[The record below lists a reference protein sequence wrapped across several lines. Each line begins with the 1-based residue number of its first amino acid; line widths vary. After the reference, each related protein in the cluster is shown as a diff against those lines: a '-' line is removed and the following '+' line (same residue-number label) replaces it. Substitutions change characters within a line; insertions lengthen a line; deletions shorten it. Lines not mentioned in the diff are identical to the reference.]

1 MSDVTATA
9 PPSTAPAPAGSAVE
23 VSRPVRRRPRSRR
36 PGERPGWL
44 ELSLPPVLL
53 FAAITGVWYFVSYQ
67 LLDPDRRFLLPPP
80 HRVVQEAFLNRDN
93 ARELLRALGL
103 SAEVAMI
110 GLGVAIAIGLSLG
123 VLMSQARWIER
134 AVYPWAVVLQTI
146 PILALVP
153 LIGFWFDFGFF
164 SRVLVC
170 VLVAVFPII
179 STTLFGL
186 RSVDRSHHDLF
197 SLHGANRWTRL
208 WKLQWPAALPAIFAG
223 LRISAGLSVIGA
235 IVGDFFFKQG
245 EPGIGVLMEVYRQGL
260 RSEQL
265 FGAVILSSL
274 LGVAVFWFFG
284 FLARRVVGSWHETTS
299 DLVAE

>member
-1 MSDVTATA
+1 MAESTSTVPAAAT
-9 PPSTAPAPAGSAVE
+9 PAPAGSATRLGR
-23 VSRPVRRRPRSRR
+23 RPARRGPRRRRGPRA
-36 PGERPGWL
+36 WL
-44 ELSLPPVLL
+44 ALALPPVLL
-53 FAAITGVWYFVSYQ
+53 FGAIVGLWYLISYR

-80 HRVVQEAFLNRDN
+80 HKVVEVAFLDRDN
-93 ARELLRALGL
+93 AEVLLRALGL
-103 SAEVAMI
+103 TAAVAMI
-110 GLGVAIAIGLSLG
+110 GLGVAIVIGIGTG

-153 LIGFWFDFGFF
+153 LIGFWFDFGMF

-170 VLVAVFPII
+170 VLIAVFPIT

-186 RSVDRSHHDLF
+186 RSVEPSNHDLF
-197 SLHGANRWTRL
+197 TLYGAGRLTRL
-208 WKLQWPAALPAIFAG
+208 AKLQWPTALPAIFAG
-223 LRISAGLSVIGA
+223 LRISAGLAVIGA

-245 EPGIGVLMEVYRQGL
+245 EVGIGTLMEVYRQGL

-274 LGVAVFWFFG
+274 LGVVVFWFFG
-284 FLARRVVGSWHETTS
+284 FLARRVVGSWHETAS
-299 DLVAE
+299 DLIPD